1 MDDLETEMKRLKKDN
16 GLLTQQ
22 TEKLTMQ
29 SKVNK
34 AEQQHLANQSSDV
47 EGWILAGVCQYMTL
61 FYFCLLTTPG
71 QNRIKKQSLQ

>member
-22 TEKLTMQ
+22 TEKLTME
-29 SKVNK
+29 SKVHK

-47 EGWILAGVCQYMTL
+47 EG
-61 FYFCLLTTPG
+61 
-71 QNRIKKQSLQ
+71 